1 MRTTGGT
8 HLRAETIAGSKYGDI
23 LSFHILLCLSTVDGE
38 LWCWEKGDDL
48 CVQVVWSEVDS
59 MLKMIARL
67 LILNDAP
74 LAK

>member
-1 MRTTGGT
+1 MCAPLEEHTCEQRP
-8 HLRAETIAGSKYGDI
+8 LLDLSMVI
-23 LSFHILLCLSTVDGE
+23 SFHIFLCLSTVDGE

-74 LAK
+74 FAK

>member
-1 MRTTGGT
+1 MCAPLEEHTCEQRP
-8 HLRAETIAGSKYGDI
+8 LLDLSMVIS
-23 LSFHILLCLSTVDGE
+23 SFHIFLCLSTVHGE